1 MNIISSILQEVPQRL
16 PRADPGSEPEESSL
30 GLGPEHCRQLLEIN
44 YKTATC
50 VSFRGA
56 VLSIFMFQTAMACQ
70 DGAENGGGKLQLP
83 KKRFY
88 RQRAHSNPIAD
99 HCFDYPV
106 SPHEVRKLFNIREID
121 IFIFQYDWSPLFP
134 DQPKARVDFADI
146 GKCAFYHGSFIAGN
160 WNRLANNI

>member
-1 MNIISSILQEVPQRL
+1 
-16 PRADPGSEPEESSL
+16 
-30 GLGPEHCRQLLEIN
+30 
-44 YKTATC
+44 
-50 VSFRGA
+50 
-56 VLSIFMFQTAMACQ
+56 MFQTAMACQ

-106 SPHEVRKLFNIREID
+106 SPHEVRKLFNIREVE
-121 IFIFQYDWSPLFP
+121 IFLFQYDWSPLFP

-160 WNRLANNI
+160 WNRLANYIFELAFVVLIKINATKSVRISDLVRIRTYALKWS